1 MSSDLQLT
9 LLELIRRLNGIT
21 IIESGGFLGR
31 RGRPADSTSRS
42 LEVSEEETNSSRCID
57 PTSGASSQGTEK
69 ESIHDL
75 RPRPKD
81 RKGAVIE

>member
-21 IIESGGFLGR
+21 TIESGGLSRR
-31 RGRPADSTSRS
+31 RGRSADSTSQPI
-42 LEVSEEETNSSRCID
+42 EITKEETTPSRCTD
-57 PTSGASSQGTEK
+57 STSGASSQDAEK

-81 RKGAVIE
+81 RKGAAIE

>member
-1 MSSDLQLT
+1 MNSDLQLT

-21 IIESGGFLGR
+21 TIESGGFLGG
-31 RGRPADSTSRS
+31 RGRPADSTSRTI
-42 LEVSEEETNSSRCID
+42 EISEEEADSQRCID
-57 PTSGASSQGTEK
+57 PAGRASSQGTEK
-69 ESIHDL
+69 EPIHDL

>member
-9 LLELIRRLNGIT
+9 LLELIRRLNGIST
-21 IIESGGFLGR
+21 LESGGLPRG

-42 LEVSEEETNSSRCID
+42 VSVPTEEEDSKGCTNSTC
-57 PTSGASSQGTEK
+57 GAATEDHQ
-69 ESIHDL
+69 EEPVHGL

-81 RKGAVIE
+81 RKGAAVE